1 MFRLRDEF
9 GMTILFSSH
18 MLPEVELLCGR
29 IAILNRGRRVFYG
42 DWRARGKEARRVN
55 LGLKNPASAR
65 LVLENSGVTS
75 LGGDLYRM
83 PAGID
88 LPDLVSALASSG
100 AGVFRVEEVR
110 SSLEDFYMEEMQS

>member
-1 MFRLRDEF
+1 
-9 GMTILFSSH
+9 
-18 MLPEVELLCGR
+18 LLCGR

-42 DWRARGKEARRVN
+42 DWRARGKEARRVY
-55 LGLKNPASAR
+55 LGLKNPTSA
-65 LVLENSGVTS
+65 LPVLENTGVTS

>member
-1 MFRLRDEF
+1 
-9 GMTILFSSH
+9 
-18 MLPEVELLCGR
+18 
-29 IAILNRGRRVFYG
+29 
-42 DWRARGKEARRVN
+42 
-55 LGLKNPASAR
+55 
-65 LVLENSGVTS
+65 
-75 LGGDLYRM
+75 M